1 MEIMSANEASKRWH
15 ISQRRV
21 AVLCAEQRI
30 PGAQMVG
37 NMWLLPVDTD
47 KPKDARSARKTSDS
61 KVKPIIKWAGGKGQL
76 LGEIRKRYPVG
87 LGTTIKKYAEP
98 FVGGGAV
105 LLDILGTIHGLDQV
119 FISDINAELVNMYRE
134 VQLHVEDVI
143 SLLDNY
149 SRSFIPLDTEA
160 RKAYYYNKRKRFN
173 ELKQKKQLDLELAAL
188 FIFLNKTCFNGLY
201 RVNSKGENNVP
212 MGSYRN
218 PPICDADNLRL
229 VSAALANIEI
239 VCGDYRASQEFI
251 DSNTFAYFDPP
262 YRPLTQTASF
272 TSYTEDCF
280 NDDDQRQLASYV
292 HKLAETGAHVLV
304 SNSDPKNVNP
314 NDNFFDDLYSPLT
327 IERVR
332 AVRMINSNGSGR
344 GEISELLIHTP
355 ELQ

>member
-21 AVLCAEQRI
+21 AVLCAEHRI

-47 KPKDARSARKTSDS
+47 KPIDARSTRKTSDS

-105 LLDILGTIHGLDQV
+105 LLDILGTIPGLEQV
-119 FISDINAELVNMYRE
+119 FISDINAELVNMYRN

-143 SLLDNY
+143 AILGNFSN
-149 SRSFIPLDTEA
+149 SFLPLDAEG
-160 RKAYYYNKRKRFN
+160 RKAYYYDKRKRFN
-173 ELKQKKQLDLELAAL
+173 ELKQKKQWDQELAAL

-212 MGSYRN
+212 MGAYKN
-218 PPICDADNLRL
+218 PPICDADNMRM

-239 VCGDYRASQEFI
+239 VCGDYRSSQEFI
-251 DSNTFAYFDPP
+251 DANTFAYFDPP

-280 NDDDQRQLASYV
+280 NDGDQEKLASYV
-292 HKLAETGAHVLV
+292 HRLAEAGAHVLV

-327 IERVR
+327 IERVH
-332 AVRMINSNGSGR
+332 AVRMINSKGSGR
-344 GEISELLIHTP
+344 GEISELLIHN
-355 ELQ
+355 